1 MSARDLYQELILDHA
16 KNPHNHGTLEDA
28 TAEAARENLSCGDEV
43 HLYLRI
49 EDDHV
54 VDVRFSGQGCAL
66 STASAS
72 MMTDAIK
79 GKTLAQVQA
88 VAHEIRAYIS
98 GQGELDSEELE
109 EFEAFAGVRQLP
121 SRTKCVALPW
131 VALEDALKN
140 SQ

>member
-16 KNPHNHGTLEDA
+16 KNPHNHGALPDA
-28 TAEAARENLSCGDEV
+28 NAEAGRENLSCGDSV

-49 EDDHV
+49 EQDQV
-54 VDVRFSGQGCAL
+54 VDARFEGEGCAL

-88 VAHEIRAYIS
+88 VMQEIRAYIS
-98 GQGELDSEELE
+98 GQGELETEALE
-109 EFEAFAGVRQLP
+109 EFEAFAGVRHLP

-131 VALEDALKN
+131 AALDEALSKL
-140 SQ
+140 